1 MAIDKVQE
9 ADFFTA
15 PEDRQLA
22 QWLAPLRDAPV
33 PDDGFSDR
41 VMAALPRRDMSLW
54 VILVAVL
61 AGLAAAVGI
70 MGVGQTVD
78 LYHAFIGFF
87 TALMGGEMPSV
98 MSLTSVAAVV
108 TVLVFVFYSL
118 LDTGDEPVEYADGP
132 AFFYEK

>member
-1 MAIDKVQE
+1 MATDKVQE

-33 PDDGFSDR
+33 PDDGFPDR

-54 VILVAVL
+54 VILAAVL

-70 MGVGQTVD
+70 MGVGQMVD

-87 TALMGGEMPSV
+87 IALMGGEMPSV

-108 TVLVFVFYSL
+108 TVLGFVFYSL
-118 LDTGDEPVEYADGP
+118 LDTGDEPAEYIDGS
-132 AFFYEK
+132 AFL